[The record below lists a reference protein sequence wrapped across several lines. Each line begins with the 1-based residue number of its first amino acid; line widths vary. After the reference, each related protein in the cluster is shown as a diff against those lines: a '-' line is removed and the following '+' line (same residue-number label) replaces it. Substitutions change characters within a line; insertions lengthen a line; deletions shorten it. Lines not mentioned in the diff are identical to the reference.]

1 MNIKSRSL
9 IDYLVIFSFALCL
22 IVFLLFFDVFY
33 DRVIYRGYIET
44 EMWLNQLENGEYARE
59 YYYIVEFL
67 ISSLGFTVYEAT
79 FVLSMISF
87 LYSIYCFKI
96 WKKRSNFIYYIIVF
110 NIFSLLLVFSPG
122 RTSITLLCLM
132 FAFSNIY
139 PRVNFVG
146 LTLSLLLLLWLHAA
160 TLIVIVTVVGYS
172 YVQTFISRRFRKGI
186 TKFIIKMSF
195 VIVYSILLGVIF
207 SSGISYVDVV
217 DGAGN
222 ILNVGL
228 IFILAVAIL
237 YYTDMDMFLLYFI
250 LAFIIVIVLGVNAS
264 YIYRTLFFPI
274 ILGVFYKQMSY
285 ENYSIK

>member
-9 IDYLVIFSFALCL
+9 IDYLVIFLSALSL

-33 DRVIYRGYIET
+33 ERIIYRGYLET

-67 ISSLGFTVYEAT
+67 ISSLGFSVYEAT

-96 WKKRSNFIYYIIVF
+96 WQKRRNFIYYIIVF

-139 PRVNFVG
+139 PRVNLVG
-146 LTLSLLLLLWLHAA
+146 LTLSLILLLWLHAA

-172 YVQTFISRRFRKGI
+172 YVQTFISRRVKQGL

-195 VIVYSILLGVIF
+195 FTVYSILLGVIF

-228 IFILAVAIL
+228 IFILAIAIL

-274 ILGVFYKQMSY
+274 ILGIFYKQMSY